1 MLTNAIYKKSL
12 SSIQDHYDENIK
24 DRPTILTNDLVDKNT
39 YITYKSKLKYRTRAI
54 ISGRS
59 KISMARKFSKISML
73 KTLKPYF
80 LDIIVDTK
88 A

>member
-1 MLTNAIYKKSL
+1 MRETAMNRVSMFYEVYRVQEFVIFLPFSL
-12 SSIQDHYDENIK
+12 NFMRNLHLE
-24 DRPTILTNDLVDKNT
+24 
-39 YITYKSKLKYRTRAI
+39 YRTRAI

-59 KISMARKFSKISML
+59 KISMARKFSKISMP

>member
-1 MLTNAIYKKSL
+1 MLIYKSGKVSGKIWKELQNTKVERKSVKKMWKA
-12 SSIQDHYDENIK
+12 IN
-24 DRPTILTNDLVDKNT
+24 
-39 YITYKSKLKYRTRAI
+39 YRTRAI
-54 ISGRS
+54 ISGCS
-59 KISMARKFSKISML
+59 KISMAQKFSKISMP